1 MTRTYV
7 LILPPLKVIS
17 TLDYNPL
24 LMMSPFEY
32 LTDSIS
38 SLALDHK
45 N

>member
-7 LILPPLKVIS
+7 LILLPLKVIS
-17 TLDYNPL
+17 TLDYNPM
-24 LMMSPFEY
+24 LMTSPFEY